1 MNILRL
7 KTLSFFKILLV
18 FTETKFKK
26 KLKSALRYNE
36 VTTYNFFE
44 NVFLKV
50 LNDMHPVKKDFKG

>member
-26 KLKSALRYNE
+26 KLQWALRYNE